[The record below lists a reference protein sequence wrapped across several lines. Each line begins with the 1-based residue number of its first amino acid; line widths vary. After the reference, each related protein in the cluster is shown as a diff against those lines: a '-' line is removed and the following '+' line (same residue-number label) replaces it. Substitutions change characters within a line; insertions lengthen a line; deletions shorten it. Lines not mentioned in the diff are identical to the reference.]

1 MTTRHAEWLNFQ
13 NSTVGIMTRLQAEF
27 QRYLV
32 EFLAG
37 ARDFPFFIEFRLAMG
52 NSHPVKG
59 AHFPQVKRPGY
70 KDDHLPPFGAEV
82 QNKWSC
88 TSTVTYIDKACSR
101 NSTSQLIFGC
111 HCILKINPHSN
122 RYISWESY
130 NIRTFSYGIIIITMR
145 CPSDWQCRRG

>member
-1 MTTRHAEWLNFQ
+1 MLNCQ
-13 NSTVGIMTRLQAEF
+13 NSTLGIMTRLQAEF

-37 ARDFPFFIEFRLAMG
+37 ARDFSFFIEFRLALG
-52 NSHPVKG
+52 NTHPVKG
-59 AHFPQVKRPGY
+59 AHFPQVKRPGC
-70 KDDHLPPFGAEV
+70 KDDHLHPFSAEV
-82 QNKWSC
+82 QDNWSS
-88 TSTVTYIDKACSR
+88 TSTVAYIDMACPR
-101 NSTSQLIFGC
+101 ISTSQLIDRC

-130 NIRTFSYGIIIITMR
+130 NISTFSYGIIITMG